1 MLVAHHRHIIQP
13 IHVRQRLN
21 IGLVFSQFFGGAMQ
35 QPHMGIGMLHDFAIQ
50 FENESQHP
58 MRRRVLGAKINRVIA
73 DFRHGDTL
81 MGFSPASHN
90 RVRARCVV

>member
-1 MLVAHHRHIIQP
+1 
-13 IHVRQRLN
+13 
-21 IGLVFSQFFGGAMQ
+21 
-35 QPHMGIGMLHDFAIQ
+35 MLHDFAIQ
-50 FENESQHP
+50 LENESQHP